1 MTGRKKVCEDPTKGG
16 ACDVVII
23 GAGPAGLAAGIYG
36 ARAGLKCFILEK
48 GVAGGQVMLSPWIEN
63 YPGFPRIEGMKL
75 METMAAH
82 AREYVQIIEG
92 VEVIGVEPE
101 GDKFKITTSSGQ
113 LTSKGII
120 LATGASHKKLLV
132 PGEEEYFG
140 KGVSYCATCDGFFFR
155 KKRVVVIGGGN
166 TAITEAL
173 YLLSIG
179 CDVTLVH
186 RRDSLRADLHL
197 QDTANEKKLRIRLN
211 TLIEKIIGDGNT
223 VTAVELLDQQTG
235 KKERMDVSGVFIAVG
250 TVPGSALAKSLCLEM
265 DEGGWVKVD
274 QNYRTSMPFVYAAG
288 DLVGGVLQIVSA
300 VHGGAVAALSAFE
313 DLADPY
319 YTRTRSGEKAA
330 CPLPGKRK

>member
-1 MTGRKKVCEDPTKGG
+1 MTGRKKICKDPLKGG

-36 ARAGLKCFILEK
+36 ARAGLKCFVLEK
-48 GVAGGQVMLSPWIEN
+48 GTAGGQVMLSPWIEN
-63 YPGFPRIEGMKL
+63 YPGFPKIEGMKL

-92 VEVIGVEPE
+92 VEVIGVELK
-101 GDKFKITTSSGQ
+101 GDEFKITTSSGH
-113 LTSKGII
+113 LTSRGII

-132 PGEEEYFG
+132 PGEEEYYG

-155 KKRVVVIGGGN
+155 KKKVVVIGGGN

-186 RRDSLRADLHL
+186 RRESLRADRHL
-197 QDTANEKKLRIRLN
+197 QDTANEKGLKIRLN
-211 TLIEKIIGDGNT
+211 TIIEKILGDGNS
-223 VTAVELLDQQTG
+223 VTAVELSNQQTS
-235 KKERMDVSGVFIAVG
+235 KKERMDVDGVFVAVG
-250 TVPGSALAKSLCLEM
+250 TVPGSALAKSLCLET
-265 DEGGWVKVD
+265 DARGWVKVD
-274 QNYRTSMPFVYAAG
+274 RNYRTNMPFVYAAG
-288 DLVGGVLQIVSA
+288 DLVGGILQIVSA

-330 CPLPGKRK
+330 CPLPSKKN